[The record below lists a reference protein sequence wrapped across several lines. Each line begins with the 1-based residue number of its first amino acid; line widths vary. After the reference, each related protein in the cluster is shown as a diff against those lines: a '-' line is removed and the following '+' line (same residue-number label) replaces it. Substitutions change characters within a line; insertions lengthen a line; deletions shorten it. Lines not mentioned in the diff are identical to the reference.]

1 MKHFKHEYTMAT
13 QLSVNLLEEANG
25 WNNTDGANDNRS
37 WNCGWEGETDNSE
50 VLKLRHRMI
59 QNACAVLMCSRGTPM
74 FFAGDEYG
82 NTQYGNNN
90 LL

>member
-1 MKHFKHEYTMAT
+1 MAT
-13 QLSVNLLEEANG
+13 QLSVNPLEEANG

-59 QNACAVLMCSRGTPM
+59 RNACAVLMCSRGTPM
-74 FFAGDEYG
+74 FFAGDEFG